1 MLFARG
7 ERGVGRSSW
16 KQREAMMAETDD
28 GGGTTSPE
36 MQQFIESVG
45 QYFERYALPRIGG
58 RILGLL
64 LVAPRALSLD
74 EIATALQVSRAS
86 VSTNIRLIL
95 VIGLGQLVTRP
106 GDRRDYYRFSPQAW
120 EQALD
125 ADIEGTVALRRI
137 ADRGLAAAQR
147 TESAAHQ
154 HLAELI
160 DFCDF
165 VLEDRRTL
173 LERWR
178 KRKERMMYE
187 QT

>member
-1 MLFARG
+1 
-7 ERGVGRSSW
+7 
-16 KQREAMMAETDD
+16 MMAGTDD
-28 GGGTTSPE
+28 GDGAIAPE
-36 MQQFIESVG
+36 MRQFIESVG

-64 LVAPRALSLD
+64 LVAPRELSLD
-74 EIATALQVSRAS
+74 DIANALQVSRAS

-106 GDRRDYYRFSPQAW
+106 GDRRDYYRFSPHAW

-125 ADIEGTVALRRI
+125 ADIEGTVALRRL
-137 ADRGLAAAQR
+137 AERGLAAAQR
-147 TESAAHQ
+147 SERTAHL
-154 HLAELI
+154 HLAELVE
-160 DFCDF
+160 FCDF
-165 VLEDRRTL
+165 VLEERQTL

-178 KRKERMMYE
+178 KRKERMMKE